1 MIRTLISLLGFLI
14 IAQINYSQ
22 FYVAPKIGI
31 NGLASFEGDDGVNFN
46 VNQGFQFGVE
56 LGGTLFD
63 LIGLKTSMMYSNRQF
78 SQMSDQI
85 LTTGNDEKLLFTE
98 RINIKNGSLQ
108 FNGGLQISIGES
120 FEFNIGPQLDLLM
133 ASQGTGI
140 WDFENG
146 IDSTAILEYDYQN
159 DNAGEGAYWNFDEKD
174 GDYFQ
179 NAFLGINI
187 GIGFQLVKNMFLE
200 LRTNYG
206 VSDFV
211 NDFYE
216 SEGSKL
222 QTREFDII
230 MTASYR
236 IPIRKSKKQ
245 KEEDIKDEMLNNSL

>member
-1 MIRTLISLLGFLI
+1 MIRTLIPLLGFLFVAHTGI
-14 IAQINYSQ
+14 SQ
-22 FYVAPKIGI
+22 LYIAPKIGV
-31 NGLASFEGDDGVNFN
+31 NGLASFNGDDGINFN
-46 VNQGFQFGVE
+46 VNEGFQFGAE

-63 LIGLKTSMMYSNRQF
+63 VIGLKTSLMYSNRQF
-78 SQMSDQI
+78 SQSADQV

-108 FNGGLQISIGES
+108 FNGGLQVSIGES

-133 ASQGTGI
+133 VSKGTGI

-146 IDSTAILEYDYQN
+146 IDSTAIVEYDYQN
-159 DNAGEGAYWNFDEKD
+159 DNAGEGAYWNYYEKD

-179 NAFLGINI
+179 RAFLGINI
-187 GIGFQLVKNMFLE
+187 GVGFQLFKNMFLE

-206 VSDFV
+206 VSDFI

-222 QTREFDII
+222 KTREFDII
-230 MTASYR
+230 ITASYR
-236 IPIRKSKKQ
+236 IPIKKSRKQ
-245 KEEDIKDEMLNNSL
+245 KEEDIKDELFDKI

>member
-1 MIRTLISLLGFLI
+1 MLRTIFTLLVLLSVVYTSF
-14 IAQINYSQ
+14 SQ
-22 FYVAPKIGI
+22 LYVAPKIGL
-31 NGLASFEGDDGVNFN
+31 NGLAAFEGDDGVNFN
-46 VNQGFQFGVE
+46 VNEGYQFGAEV
-56 LGGTLFD
+56 GYTLFE

-78 SQMSDQI
+78 TQTADQV
-85 LTTGNDEKLLFTE
+85 LTTPNDEKLLFTE

-108 FNGGLQISIGES
+108 FNGGLQISLGES

-133 ASQGTGI
+133 ASQGTGT

-146 IDSTAILEYDYQN
+146 IDSTAIVNYDYQN
-159 DNAGEGAYWNFDEKD
+159 DDAGDGAYWNYEQKD
-174 GDYFQ
+174 GNYFES
-179 NAFLGINI
+179 AFLGINI
-187 GIGFQLVKNMFLE
+187 GVGFQLFKNMFLE

-211 NDFYE
+211 NDFYT

-236 IPIRKSKKQ
+236 IPIKKSRKQ
-245 KEEDIKDEMLNNSL
+245 KEDEIKDELFDKVK